1 MGSEPNIYNM
11 KLTQVDNTD
20 LQQTLKCHNSDSEI
34 LRLNENEQNQSKVV
48 FTLGGEST
56 IDLSQQLVRISTN
69 NQDELITTLM
79 DENVKKICSEITD
92 FCAADKIYEG
102 LDIAKHLELNLA
114 KATPV
119 EDIDIAEYLEKKCS
133 AEGEGDC
140 DAACAEVVDVIVIPS
155 AEAILDTG
163 QSVSQNEEAT

>member
-11 KLTQVDNTD
+11 KLTQLDNTD
-20 LQQTLKCHNSDSEI
+20 LQQPLKSHNSDSEI
-34 LRLNENEQNQSKVV
+34 LRLNENENQSKVV

-56 IDLSQQLVRISTN
+56 IDLTQQLVRISTN

-79 DENVKKICSEITD
+79 DDNVKKICTEITD
-92 FCAADKIYEG
+92 FCSADKIHEG

-114 KATPV
+114 KTTPV
-119 EDIDIAEYLEKKCS
+119 EEIDIADYLEKKGNT
-133 AEGEGDC
+133 EGENC
-140 DAACAEVVDVIVIPS
+140 DASCAEVVDVIVIPS

-163 QSVSQNEEAT
+163 QSVSEDQEDK